1 MKYKSFSYIY
11 PPRPSNAVPPSS
23 LIEWDNND
31 MIAQPKIN
39 GSNSVI
45 FTDGVQLF
53 VMNRHH
59 QRMTNFSIEKEEIM
73 KLYKPEFTG
82 WLVLNG
88 EWLNKSKTD
97 EKGNIFNHKLI
108 IFDILVLNSEYLVGE
123 TFQKRVDILDSL
135 YGTNESEKSYLW
147 SITSS
152 IYRVKSYNNDFM
164 DLFSS
169 LTKRGTLIEG
179 LVIKRKNARLELGN
193 TASNNTRS
201 QIKCR
206 VPTKNYKF

>member
-152 IYRVKSYNNDFM
+152 IYRVKSYNNGFM

>member
-1 MKYKSFSYIY
+1 MKYQSYNYIY
-11 PPRPSNAVPPSS
+11 PPRPSNAIPPTA
-23 LIEWDNND
+23 LNDWDNNSLL
-31 MIAQPKIN
+31 AQPKMN
-39 GSNSVI
+39 GSNCVV
-45 FTDGVQLF
+45 FTEGTSLF

-59 QRMTNFSIEKEEIM
+59 QRMTNFRIAKEEMM

-97 EKGNIFNHKLI
+97 ERGETFNHKLI
-108 IFDILVLNSEYLVGE
+108 LFDILVYNSEYLVGK
-123 TFQKRVDILDSL
+123 TFEERVALLDNL
-135 YGTNESEKSYLW
+135 YGTNDSDKTYLY
-147 SITSS
+147 SITNS
-152 IYRVKSYNNDFM
+152 IYRVKSYRNNFVE
-164 DLFSS
+164 LFNS

-179 LVIKRKNARLELGN
+179 LVMKRKNARLELGN
-193 TASNNTRS
+193 TENNNSRS